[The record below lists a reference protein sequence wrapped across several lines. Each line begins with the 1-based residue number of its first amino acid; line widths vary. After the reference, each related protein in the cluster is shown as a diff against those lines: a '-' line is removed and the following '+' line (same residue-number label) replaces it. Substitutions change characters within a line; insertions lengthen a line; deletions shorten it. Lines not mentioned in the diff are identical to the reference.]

1 MTYQG
6 KLIKWKDDRGF
17 GFIKPDGEGKEIF
30 LHISA
35 LTGASR
41 RPKVGD
47 TIFYEKA
54 IGKDGKLSAAK
65 ASIQGVSS
73 RSISKGQYKSTPKR
87 SKSKLQILLSV
98 FGVVAF
104 VGVGTSFSRN
114 FFNFNVATS
123 TRIANPTAAKPNT
136 APSPKVANS
145 PVTKPKVATPKKIAN
160 PPIAKP
166 SVATPPKT
174 ANSPA
179 NESSVATECDIKG
192 NISVSSGKKF
202 YHLQGM
208 PEYEIT
214 QIDIFRGERYFCSE
228 AEAIASGWRKAP
240 R

>member
-1 MTYQG
+1 MKSSTCQG

-17 GFIKPDGEGKEIF
+17 GFIKSDGEDKEIF

-35 LTGASR
+35 LNGASR

-54 IGKDGKLSAAK
+54 VGKDGKLSAVK

-73 RSISKGQYKSTPKR
+73 RNISKKQYKSVPKS
-87 SKSKLQILLSV
+87 SKSTLQILSSV
-98 FGVVAF
+98 FGLVAF
-104 VGVGTSFSRN
+104 VGVGTSVGRN
-114 FFNFNVATS
+114 FFNFSV
-123 TRIANPTAAKPNT
+123 AKPPVAKPSV

-145 PVTKPKVATPKKIAN
+145 SVAKPKVATPSKIVSPQVAKPQVATAAPPKIAN
-160 PPIAKP
+160 PP
-166 SVATPPKT
+166 
-174 ANSPA
+174 A
-179 NESSVATECDIKG
+179 NESNVSTGCNIKG

-202 YHLQGM
+202 YHLAGM

-214 QIDIFRGERYFCSE
+214 EIDISRGERYFCSE
-228 AEAIASGWRKAP
+228 SEAIANGWRKAP